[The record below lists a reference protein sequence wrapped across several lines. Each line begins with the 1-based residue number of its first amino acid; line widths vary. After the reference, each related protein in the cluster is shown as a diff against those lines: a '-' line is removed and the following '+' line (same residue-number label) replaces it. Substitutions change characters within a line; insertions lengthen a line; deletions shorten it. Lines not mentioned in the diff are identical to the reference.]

1 MSAIC
6 GRDAAWRFS
15 RSAIAEALSASDR
28 CRPWALVAPLGLSQ
42 EVADDLIESYAVV
55 SAIGPTYSRFQ
66 FDEVFRLA
74 DAFGLRR
81 QEARRAVAAMIKG
94 PVTALLETD
103 VPAADVMDLVP
114 VKPLAGDEAAVRAIL
129 QERLRAVYQRPAS

>member
-1 MSAIC
+1 M
-6 GRDAAWRFS
+6 
-15 RSAIAEALSASDR
+15 
-28 CRPWALVAPLGLSQ
+28 
-42 EVADDLIESYAVV
+42 V

-74 DAFGLRR
+74 DALGLRR